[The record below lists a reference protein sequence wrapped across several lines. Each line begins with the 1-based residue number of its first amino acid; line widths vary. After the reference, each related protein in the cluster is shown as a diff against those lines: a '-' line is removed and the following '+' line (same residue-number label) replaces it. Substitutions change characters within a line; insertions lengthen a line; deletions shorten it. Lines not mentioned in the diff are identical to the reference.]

1 MNKRTAYALLAGRLL
16 MAAIFILSG
25 AGKIA
30 AFSATVG
37 YISSQ
42 GIPLA
47 TLAAVLAIVVELGG
61 GLMLLVGW
69 KTRWAAAVI
78 AVFTVFAAVIFHNF
92 WAVAPDQ
99 VQNTM
104 IHFMKNFA
112 MVGGLLYM
120 GVFGAGSL
128 SVDKN

>member
-1 MNKRTAYALLAGRLL
+1 MNKRTAYALLVGRLL
-16 MAAIFILSG
+16 MAVIFILSG
-25 AGKIA
+25 ISKITG
-30 AFSATVG
+30 FSGTVG

-42 GIPLA
+42 GLPLA
-47 TLAAVLAIVVELGG
+47 TLAAILAIIVELGG

-78 AVFTVFAAVIFHNF
+78 AVFTVFAALLFHNF

-99 VQNTM
+99 AQNMM

-112 MVGGLLYM
+112 MVGGLIYVV
-120 GVFGAGSL
+120 VFGAGSL

>member
-1 MNKRTAYALLAGRLL
+1 

-47 TLAAVLAIVVELGG
+47 TLAAILAIVVELGG

-112 MVGGLLYM
+112 MTGGLLYM
-120 GVFGAGSL
+120 VVFGAGSL